1 MIIHLPQGARKLA
14 IKVTNNKDQGTL
26 ATYKGVQL
34 HLIPG
39 GKCGCDCWE
48 GGSPWVLHGC
58 WPGKITDVDIAN
70 PWRGPDIPTLVYDAQ
85 EIDEEGRLVFFF
97 DNKLEL
103 LPPGRYT
110 AHIHYT
116 PIEGFVFDPAVLFV
130 KPEPEPVQLPPGY
143 NFRDC
148 APDFPSPTPPPPPK
162 RACILAV
169 FEIDLGVTCG
179 DHHIDQVM
187 FEESMKSCAEN
198 CDGES

>member
-1 MIIHLPQGARKLA
+1 M
-14 IKVTNNKDQGTL
+14 
-26 ATYKGVQL
+26 
-34 HLIPG
+34 
-39 GKCGCDCWE
+39 
-48 GGSPWVLHGC
+48 
-58 WPGKITDVDIAN
+58 TDVDIAN

-148 APDFPSPTPPPPPK
+148 APDFPSPAPPPPPK

-187 FEESMKSCAEN
+187 FEESLKSCAEN